1 MKEIIDILNEYSNK
15 KNSNLYS
22 YLKIANKWN
31 IIMGDVLSKICYPSF
46 FRNGILSVN
55 VIDSVWANEIMMNKI
70 KIFNNIKNETN
81 IVVYNLVTRIDDINN
96 NNFDNNNTKKNYVKK
111 TVTEEHKR
119 WADETI
125 KESNIEDEKMREKF
139 YNILLEAE
147 D

>member
-96 NNFDNNNTKKNYVKK
+96 NNFENNTKKNYVKK
-111 TVTEEHKR
+111 TITEEHKR

>member
-15 KNSNLYS
+15 RNTNLYS

-31 IIMGDVLSKICYPSF
+31 MIMGDVLSKISYPSF
-46 FRNGILSVN
+46 FRNGILTVN
-55 VIDSVWANEIMMNKI
+55 VIDSVWANEIVMNKV

-81 IVVYNLVTRIDDINN
+81 IVVYNLITRIDNVN
-96 NNFDNNNTKKNYVKK
+96 NNFENNNKKNYIKK
-111 TVTEEHKR
+111 TITEEHKK
-119 WADETI
+119 WADNTI

>member
-15 KNSNLYS
+15 RNTNLYS

-46 FRNGILSVN
+46 FRNGILTVN
-55 VIDSVWANEIMMNKI
+55 VIDSVWANEIVMNKI
-70 KIFNNIKNETN
+70 KIFDNIKNETN

-96 NNFDNNNTKKNYVKK
+96 NFESNNIKKNYVKK
-111 TVTEEHKR
+111 TITEEHKK

-147 D
+147 G

>member
-96 NNFDNNNTKKNYVKK
+96 NNFDNNIKKNYVKK

-139 YNILLEAE
+139 YNILLKAE

>member
-81 IVVYNLVTRIDDINN
+81 IVVYNLVTRIDDVN
-96 NNFDNNNTKKNYVKK
+96 NNFENNAKNNYIKK
-111 TVTEEHKR
+111 TITEEHRK
-119 WADETI
+119 WADKTI

-139 YNILLEAE
+139 YSILLEAE

>member
-15 KNSNLYS
+15 RNTNLYS

-46 FRNGILSVN
+46 FRNGILTVN
-55 VIDSVWANEIMMNKI
+55 VIDSVWANEIIMNKI

-81 IVVYNLVTRIDDINN
+81 IVVYNLVTRIDDVNN
-96 NNFDNNNTKKNYVKK
+96 GFDNNNIKNNYIKK
-111 TVTEEHKR
+111 TITEEHRK
-119 WADETI
+119 WADKTI

>member
-96 NNFDNNNTKKNYVKK
+96 NNFDNNIKKNYVKK

>member
-15 KNSNLYS
+15 RNTNLYS

-46 FRNGILSVN
+46 FRNGILTVN
-55 VIDSVWANEIMMNKI
+55 VIDSVWANEIVMNKI

-96 NNFDNNNTKKNYVKK
+96 NNFENNNKKNYIKK
-111 TVTEEHKR
+111 TITEEHKK
-119 WADETI
+119 WADKTI

>member
-96 NNFDNNNTKKNYVKK
+96 NNFENNAKNNYIKK
-111 TVTEEHKR
+111 TITEEHRK
-119 WADETI
+119 WADKTI

-139 YNILLEAE
+139 YSILLEAE

>member
-15 KNSNLYS
+15 RNTNLYS

-46 FRNGILSVN
+46 FRNGILTVN
-55 VIDSVWANEIMMNKI
+55 VIDSVWANEIIMNKI

-81 IVVYNLVTRIDDINN
+81 IVVYNLVTRIDDVNN
-96 NNFDNNNTKKNYVKK
+96 GFDNNNIKNNYMKK
-111 TVTEEHKR
+111 TITEEHRK
-119 WADETI
+119 WADKTI

>member
-96 NNFDNNNTKKNYVKK
+96 NNFDNNTNKSYVKK
-111 TVTEEHKR
+111 TITEEHRK
-119 WADETI
+119 WADKTI

-139 YNILLEAE
+139 YNILLEEE

>member
-15 KNSNLYS
+15 RNTNLYS

-46 FRNGILSVN
+46 FRNGILTVN
-55 VIDSVWANEIMMNKI
+55 VIDSVWANEIIMNKI

-81 IVVYNLVTRIDDINN
+81 IVVYNLVTRIDDVNNGFENN
-96 NNFDNNNTKKNYVKK
+96 NIKNNYIKKNI
-111 TVTEEHKR
+111 TEEHRK
-119 WADETI
+119 WADKTI

>member
-81 IVVYNLVTRIDDINN
+81 IVVYNLVTRIDNINN
-96 NNFDNNNTKKNYVKK
+96 NNFDNNTKKNYVKK

-139 YNILLEAE
+139 YSILLEAE

>member
-96 NNFDNNNTKKNYVKK
+96 NNFENNIKKNYVKK
-111 TVTEEHKR
+111 TVTEEHKK

>member
-55 VIDSVWANEIMMNKI
+55 GIDSVWANEIMMNKI

-96 NNFDNNNTKKNYVKK
+96 NNFDNNTKKNYVKK

>member
-96 NNFDNNNTKKNYVKK
+96 NNFDNNTKKNYVKK
-111 TVTEEHKR
+111 TITEEHRK
-119 WADETI
+119 WADKTI

>member
-96 NNFDNNNTKKNYVKK
+96 NNFDNNTKKNYVKK
-111 TVTEEHKR
+111 TITEEHRK
-119 WADETI
+119 WADKTI

-139 YNILLEAE
+139 YSILLEAE

>member
-15 KNSNLYS
+15 RNTNLYS

-46 FRNGILSVN
+46 FRNGILTVN
-55 VIDSVWANEIMMNKI
+55 VIDSVWANEITMNKI

-81 IVVYNLVTRIDDINN
+81 IVVYNLVTRIEDINDNFEN
-96 NNFDNNNTKKNYVKK
+96 NDVKKNYIKK
-111 TVTEEHKR
+111 SITEEHKK
-119 WADETI
+119 WADKTI
-125 KESNIEDEKMREKF
+125 KESNIEDERMREKF

>member
-55 VIDSVWANEIMMNKI
+55 VIDSVWANEIIMNKI

-96 NNFDNNNTKKNYVKK
+96 NNFDNNTKKNYVKK

-139 YNILLEAE
+139 YSILLETE

>member
-15 KNSNLYS
+15 RNTNLYS

-46 FRNGILSVN
+46 FRNGILTVN
-55 VIDSVWANEIMMNKI
+55 VIDSVWANEIVMNKI

-81 IVVYNLVTRIDDINN
+81 IVVYNLVTRIDDVNN
-96 NNFDNNNTKKNYVKK
+96 NNFENNAKNNYIKK
-111 TVTEEHKR
+111 TITEEHRK
-119 WADETI
+119 WADKTI

>member
-96 NNFDNNNTKKNYVKK
+96 NNFDNNTKKNYVKK

-125 KESNIEDEKMREKF
+125 KESNIEDKKMREKF
-139 YNILLEAE
+139 YSILLEAE

>member
-15 KNSNLYS
+15 RNTNLYS

-46 FRNGILSVN
+46 FRNGILTVN
-55 VIDSVWANEIMMNKI
+55 VIDSVWANEIVMNKI

-96 NNFDNNNTKKNYVKK
+96 NFESNNIKKNYVKK
-111 TVTEEHKR
+111 TITEEHKK

>member
-70 KIFNNIKNETN
+70 KIFNNIKDETN
-81 IVVYNLVTRIDDINN
+81 IVVYNLVTRIDDVNN
-96 NNFDNNNTKKNYVKK
+96 NLENNAKKNYIKK
-111 TVTEEHKR
+111 TITEEHKR
-119 WADETI
+119 WADKTI

>member
-96 NNFDNNNTKKNYVKK
+96 NNFDNNTKKNYVKK

-125 KESNIEDEKMREKF
+125 KESNIEDEKMRKKF
-139 YNILLEAE
+139 YSILLEAE

>member
-15 KNSNLYS
+15 RNTNLYS

-46 FRNGILSVN
+46 FRNGILTIN
-55 VIDSVWANEIMMNKI
+55 VIDSVWANEITMNKI

-81 IVVYNLVTRIDDINN
+81 IVVYNLVTRIEDINN
-96 NNFDNNNTKKNYVKK
+96 NFENNNVKKNYVKK
-111 TVTEEHKR
+111 TITEEHKK
-119 WADETI
+119 WADKTI
-125 KESNIEDEKMREKF
+125 KESNIEDKKMREKF

>member
-46 FRNGILSVN
+46 FRNGILTVN
-55 VIDSVWANEIMMNKI
+55 VIDSVWANEIAMNKI

-81 IVVYNLVTRIDDINN
+81 IVVYNLITRIDDINN
-96 NNFDNNNTKKNYVKK
+96 NNFENNIKKNYIKK
-111 TVTEEHKR
+111 TITEEHKR

-139 YNILLEAE
+139 YNVLLETE

>member
-46 FRNGILSVN
+46 FRNGILTVN

-81 IVVYNLVTRIDDINN
+81 IVVYNLVTRIDDVN
-96 NNFDNNNTKKNYVKK
+96 NNFENNTKKNYVKK
-111 TVTEEHKR
+111 IVTEEHKK
-119 WADETI
+119 WADETM

>member
-81 IVVYNLVTRIDDINN
+81 IVVYNLVTRIDDVN
-96 NNFDNNNTKKNYVKK
+96 NNFDNNTKKNYVKK

>member
-15 KNSNLYS
+15 RNTNLYS

-46 FRNGILSVN
+46 FRNGILTIN
-55 VIDSVWANEIMMNKI
+55 VIDSVWANEITMNKI

-81 IVVYNLVTRIDDINN
+81 IVVYNLVTRIEDINN
-96 NNFDNNNTKKNYVKK
+96 NFENNNVKKNYIKK
-111 TVTEEHKR
+111 SITEEHKK
-119 WADETI
+119 WADKTI
-125 KESNIEDEKMREKF
+125 RESNIEDERMREKF
-139 YNILLEAE
+139 YNILLETE

>member
-15 KNSNLYS
+15 RNTNLYS

-46 FRNGILSVN
+46 FRNGILTVN
-55 VIDSVWANEIMMNKI
+55 VIDSVWANEITMNKI

-81 IVVYNLVTRIDDINN
+81 IVVYNLVTRIEDINN
-96 NNFDNNNTKKNYVKK
+96 NFENNDVKKNYIKK
-111 TVTEEHKR
+111 SITEEHKK
-119 WADETI
+119 WADKTI
-125 KESNIEDEKMREKF
+125 KESNIEDERMREKF

>member
-96 NNFDNNNTKKNYVKK
+96 NNFDNNTKKNYVKK

>member
-96 NNFDNNNTKKNYVKK
+96 NNFDNNTKKNYVKK

-139 YNILLEAE
+139 YSILLETE

>member
-55 VIDSVWANEIMMNKI
+55 VIDSVWANEIIMNKI

-96 NNFDNNNTKKNYVKK
+96 NNFENNTKKNYVKK
-111 TVTEEHKR
+111 TITEEHKR

>member
-15 KNSNLYS
+15 RNTNLYS

-46 FRNGILSVN
+46 FRNGILTIN
-55 VIDSVWANEIMMNKI
+55 VIDSVWANEIAMNKI
-70 KIFNNIKNETN
+70 KIFDNIKNETN
-81 IVVYNLVTRIDDINN
+81 IVVYNLVTRIDDVN
-96 NNFDNNNTKKNYVKK
+96 NNFENNNIKNNYIKK
-111 TVTEEHKR
+111 TITEEHRK
-119 WADETI
+119 WADKTI

>member
-55 VIDSVWANEIMMNKI
+55 VIDSVWANEIIMNKI

-96 NNFDNNNTKKNYVKK
+96 NNFDNNTKKNYVKK

>member
-70 KIFNNIKNETN
+70 KIFNNIKKETN
-81 IVVYNLVTRIDDINN
+81 IVVYNLVTRIDDVN
-96 NNFDNNNTKKNYVKK
+96 NNFDNNTKKNYVKK

>member
-15 KNSNLYS
+15 RNTNLYS

-46 FRNGILSVN
+46 FRNGILTIN
-55 VIDSVWANEIMMNKI
+55 VIDSVWANEIAMNKI
-70 KIFNNIKNETN
+70 KIFDNIKNETN

-96 NNFDNNNTKKNYVKK
+96 NFENNNVKKNYVKK
-111 TVTEEHKR
+111 TITEEHKK
-119 WADETI
+119 WADKTI

>member
-22 YLKIANKWN
+22 YLKISNKWN

-96 NNFDNNNTKKNYVKK
+96 NNFDNNTKKNYVKK

-139 YNILLEAE
+139 YSILLEAE

>member
-15 KNSNLYS
+15 RNTNLYS

-46 FRNGILSVN
+46 FRNGILTVN
-55 VIDSVWANEIMMNKI
+55 VIDSVWANEIVMNKI
-70 KIFNNIKNETN
+70 KIFDNIKNETN

-96 NNFDNNNTKKNYVKK
+96 NFESNNIKKNYVKK
-111 TVTEEHKR
+111 TITEEHKK

-139 YNILLEAE
+139 YNILLELE
-147 D
+147 G